1 MSADK
6 SGDSGGR
13 YSDICG
19 ATTSG
24 GDPCQLPAGWGTP
37 GTGGGRCRYHG
48 GCSTGPEDVG
58 HLEGN
63 TYAAGNAGGGAPEG
77 NTNARIHGGFSDW
90 RKAYERFDEDT
101 RAWVDRIAA
110 DYREEAATHAA
121 DVPAKTRAELCLEM
135 ATVSI
140 LGRRASADVWAGV
153 DGSGP
158 GRGLVVEK
166 TVERD
171 GDTVTVEGLNPA
183 SRASHALN
191 RREREIAERLRL
203 WPGFR

>member
-1 MSADK
+1 
-6 SGDSGGR
+6 
-13 YSDICG
+13 
-19 ATTSG
+19 
-24 GDPCQLPAGWGTP
+24 
-37 GTGGGRCRYHG
+37 
-48 GCSTGPEDVG
+48 
-58 HLEGN
+58 
-63 TYAAGNAGGGAPEG
+63 
-77 NTNARIHGGFSDW
+77 
-90 RKAYERFDEDT
+90 
-101 RAWVDRIAA
+101 
-110 DYREEAATHAA
+110 
-121 DVPAKTRAELCLEM
+121 M

-171 GDTVTVEGLNPA
+171 GDTVTAEGLNPA